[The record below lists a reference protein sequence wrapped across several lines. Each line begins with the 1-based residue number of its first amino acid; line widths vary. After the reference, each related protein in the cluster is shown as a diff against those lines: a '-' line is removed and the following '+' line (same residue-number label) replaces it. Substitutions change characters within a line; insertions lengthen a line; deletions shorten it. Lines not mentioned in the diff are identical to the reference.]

1 MASRHPFRSACFLLA
16 LLLFFDFPPSFSLH
30 LSGSWKTTTFFQF
43 LAKFG
48 FQKTNLKDRSE
59 TQGYIY
65 GNITTQLNTTSYVTL
80 AVLDRGYFL
89 EYYGN
94 STVLQRAA
102 ACTAMFKK
110 IDSVAYD
117 SQCNDGGSQDLL
129 RKIPC
134 PNGKLCPDEDNPRNV
149 VENFQFS
156 FHVEDL
162 SQPRFWY
169 LSFVACYRDSNCS
182 WKPLEEEFSLDYDIW
197 LVNGNP
203 YSKNQNPLEYQFSFD
218 NQDTVEIYLVFL
230 ACYMFLTPLQ
240 VYAVMRQKHPVT
252 KLFTVGL
259 IFSLCG
265 VLLNMFHCL
274 KFAFDGKGVEIAAI
288 IGGVLDICSQTLL
301 MLLLLLLAKGWAITR
316 KELKNITLLFS
327 VWALY
332 GLVHVLLYVWD
343 LTELDVID
351 DIDAYQ
357 TWPGWLMLILRIG
370 IMAWFLFCLRATMA
384 FEHQKSKLEFF
395 LHFGAASLVWFIYLP
410 IVALIALQV
419 PVLWRTKLLLGI
431 VYSANFLAYA
441 VMAHLLW
448 PTRSQQYFLLANQ
461 VDLGDELEEFDE
473 APHNIENRQA
483 PFIRKNSRS
492 LSDSD
497 VFSTH
502 DLANQRIAV

>member
-1 MASRHPFRSACFLLA
+1 MVL
-16 LLLFFDFPPSFSLH
+16 
-30 LSGSWKTTTFFQF
+30 
-43 LAKFG
+43 
-48 FQKTNLKDRSE
+48 

-65 GNITTQLNTTSYVTL
+65 GNITTQLDTTSYVTL

-252 KLFTVGL
+252 KLFTG
-259 IFSLCG
+259 
-265 VLLNMFHCL
+265 
-274 KFAFDGKGVEIAAI
+274 
-288 IGGVLDICSQTLL
+288 
-301 MLLLLLLAKGWAITR
+301 
-316 KELKNITLLFS
+316 
-327 VWALY
+327 
-332 GLVHVLLYVWD
+332 
-343 LTELDVID
+343 
-351 DIDAYQ
+351 
-357 TWPGWLMLILRIG
+357 
-370 IMAWFLFCLRATMA
+370 
-384 FEHQKSKLEFF
+384 
-395 LHFGAASLVWFIYLP
+395 
-410 IVALIALQV
+410 
-419 PVLWRTKLLLGI
+419 
-431 VYSANFLAYA
+431 
-441 VMAHLLW
+441 
-448 PTRSQQYFLLANQ
+448 
-461 VDLGDELEEFDE
+461 
-473 APHNIENRQA
+473 
-483 PFIRKNSRS
+483 
-492 LSDSD
+492 
-497 VFSTH
+497 
-502 DLANQRIAV
+502 

>member
-1 MASRHPFRSACFLLA
+1 MANFRTICIFLLSI
-16 LLLFFDFPPSFSLH
+16 LLFDLSSSLH
-30 LSGSWKTTTFFQF
+30 VSGSWKTSSFFHF

-48 FQKTNLKDRSE
+48 FQKTNLKDRSQ

-65 GNITTQLNTTSYVTL
+65 GNITAQLNVTHYVTL

-94 STVLQRAA
+94 STVTQRAV
-102 ACTAMFKK
+102 ACVSMFNK
-110 IDSVAYD
+110 INSVAYD

-129 RKIPC
+129 RKVPC
-134 PNGKLCPDEDNPRNV
+134 KQGQLCQDEDNPKNV

-169 LSFVACYRDSNCS
+169 VSLVACYRDLSTNCS
-182 WKPLEEEFSLDYDIW
+182 WKPLEEDIVFNYDIW

-240 VYAVMRQKHPVT
+240 VYAVMRQKHPVP

-259 IFSLCG
+259 VFALCG
-265 VLLNMFHCL
+265 VLLNVFHCL
-274 KFAFDGKGVEIAAI
+274 KFAFDGKGFESAAI
-288 IGGVLDICSQTLL
+288 VGGILDICSQTLL

-316 KELKNITLLFS
+316 KELTWRPLLFS

-343 LTELDVID
+343 LVNISELD
-351 DIDAYQ
+351 AFRRYNLL
-357 TWPGWLMLILRIG
+357 T
-370 IMAWFLFCLRATMA
+370 AFFCIFRPSWM
-384 FEHQKSKLEFF
+384 S
-395 LHFGAASLVWFIYLP
+395 
-410 IVALIALQV
+410 
-419 PVLWRTKLLLGI
+419 
-431 VYSANFLAYA
+431 
-441 VMAHLLW
+441 
-448 PTRSQQYFLLANQ
+448 
-461 VDLGDELEEFDE
+461 
-473 APHNIENRQA
+473 
-483 PFIRKNSRS
+483 
-492 LSDSD
+492 
-497 VFSTH
+497 STT
-502 DLANQRIAV
+502 